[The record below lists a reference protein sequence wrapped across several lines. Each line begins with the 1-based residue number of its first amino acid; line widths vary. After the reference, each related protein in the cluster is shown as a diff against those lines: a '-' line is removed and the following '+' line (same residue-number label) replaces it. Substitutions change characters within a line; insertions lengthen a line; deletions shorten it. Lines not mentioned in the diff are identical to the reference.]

1 VSPIGLL
8 LVLLALAGFGPVA
21 APDATATLPPAS
33 AGLTA
38 VAEAFVRFARGEA
51 DSPPAD
57 TPIELLVAGRVAKT
71 IGGAEV
77 LDPAN
82 WRICGEFELYAG
94 RTCPFSAL
102 DLVASSSR
110 GVVVTSA
117 APSHPCMHAPPPPS
131 RLTNAYRTVTV
142 TGRGSPTC
150 VDYFAVQLFVNDV
163 GQVVAVNLVM
173 SEP

>member
-1 VSPIGLL
+1 MSPIGLL
-8 LVLLALAGFGPVA
+8 LVVLALAGFGPIV
-21 APDATATLPPAS
+21 APDATASLPRAS
-33 AGLTA
+33 PGLTA
-38 VAEAFVRFARGEA
+38 VAEGFVRFANGEA
-51 DSPPAD
+51 DSPPID
-57 TPIELLVAGRVAKT
+57 TPVELFVAGRFAKT
-71 IGGAEV
+71 LSGEDV
-77 LDPAN
+77 LNRAK
-82 WRICGEFELYAG
+82 WRICGDFAGYAA

-102 DLVASSSR
+102 DLVAGAAN
-110 GVVVTSA
+110 GVVMTSA

-131 RLTNAYRTVTV
+131 RLSVYRAVTV